1 MPEIPQRPLP
11 PTSLSQRLRQWF
23 EWVGLARIATGA
35 AVVVAVLVGAYWL
48 VQPPPASSTSQLPLA
63 SHGRSGVSA
72 PSSSSGLAPAAATGP
87 PSTVSPATVMVD
99 VAGAVR
105 RGGVFRLPA
114 EARIVDAIEAA
125 GGVAKGA
132 NPDAVNLAAHVV
144 DGQRIYVP
152 RLGEMVPAVV
162 DTPTATTTPSPVDL
176 NSATVGEL
184 DHLPGVGP
192 ATAAAI
198 VAHREQFGPFA
209 SVDDLA
215 SVHGIGPA
223 KLDALRGLV
232 TV

>member
-1 MPEIPQRPLP
+1 
-11 PTSLSQRLRQWF
+11 
-23 EWVGLARIATGA
+23 
-35 AVVVAVLVGAYWL
+35 
-48 VQPPPASSTSQLPLA
+48 
-63 SHGRSGVSA
+63 
-72 PSSSSGLAPAAATGP
+72 
-87 PSTVSPATVMVD
+87 MVD

-105 RGGVFRLPA
+105 HGGVFRLPSD
-114 EARIVDAIEAA
+114 ARIVDAIEAA
-125 GGVAKGA
+125 GGVATGA

-144 DGQRIYVP
+144 DGERIYVP
-152 RLGEMVPAVV
+152 ILGEVVPAVA
-162 DTPTATTTPSPVDL
+162 DTPTATTTPGPVDL
-176 NSATVGEL
+176 NAATVGEL